1 MTIYLDILGISPPQ
15 LNKNIILFNYIRAT
29 SFPFRVKCHCK
40 PHLLGPFLALGGAVY
55 FVNKD
60 VRCYYVIGHDLQ
72 KAGFY
77 ETWLTRAN
85 SN

>member
-1 MTIYLDILGISPPQ
+1 MGGIIS
-15 LNKNIILFNYIRAT
+15 NSVRKM
-29 SFPFRVKCHCK
+29 SVKCHCK

-60 VRCYYVIGHDLQ
+60 VRCYYEIGHDLQ

>member
-1 MTIYLDILGISPPQ
+1 MMAS
-15 LNKNIILFNYIRAT
+15 A
-29 SFPFRVKCHCK
+29 VKCHCK